1 MKYLLTK
8 SLIATAGITFFTLLS
23 PFKTLGA
30 TFDSFQ
36 VFGDSLSDPGNLYQ
50 LTGNLYPP
58 SPRAV
63 SFSHQNIKSK
73 SDHCQVK

>member
-36 VFGDSLSDPGNLYQ
+36 VFGDSLSDPGNLSKIWVK
-50 LTGNLYPP
+50 TP
-58 SPRAV
+58 S
-63 SFSHQNIKSK
+63 F
-73 SDHCQVK
+73 